1 MKAAFYRWPG
11 TELLQ
16 DHGTSIGLFNSNVV
30 AIGESS
36 FRAGSVY
43 EWEK

>member
-1 MKAAFYRWPG
+1 MKAAFYRCPG

-16 DHGTSIGLFNSNVV
+16 NNGTSIGLFHSNVV
-30 AIGESS
+30 AIGESN
-36 FRAGSVY
+36 FRAVSVY